1 MTNCRN
7 PSWFQIYIVNLAT
20 LNSTMLELTNISF
33 TYIDKAVI
41 NRLSF
46 VAQQGQN
53 IAVIGESGCG
63 KSTLLKLIYGMYDLD
78 SGNIN
83 YNGNPILGPKYNLI
97 PGEDYI
103 KYLAQDFDL
112 MPYITVEENVGKFLS
127 NVYRDKKKSRVQELL
142 EMVEMTEYAKVKAKY
157 LSGGQQQRVALARV
171 LALEPQILLL
181 DEPFSQID
189 SFRKNTL
196 RRNVFQY
203 LKEKKITC
211 IIATHDSSDALSF
224 SDETLV
230 MQHGKIIAKDTPQK
244 LYHQP
249 KNKYVASL
257 FGEVNEL
264 EWNGKV
270 HLVYP
275 HQFQLDPNGTVK
287 GTVQQSYFRGSHY
300 LIAFTSGT
308 QTLFFENDIW
318 LSEGTAIALNSSIKL
333 L

>member
-1 MTNCRN
+1 MA
-7 PSWFQIYIVNLAT
+7 S
-20 LNSTMLELTNISF
+20 LNQTMLELKDITF
-33 TYIDKAVI
+33 TYIDQAVI
-41 NRLSF
+41 NGLSF
-46 VAQQGQN
+46 VAEQGQN

-63 KSTLLKLIYGMYDLD
+63 KSTLLKLIYGLYDLD
-78 SGNIN
+78 SGTIN

-127 NVYRDKKKSRVQELL
+127 NIYRDKKKARVQELL
-142 EMVEMTEYAKVKAKY
+142 EMVEMTEFAKVKAQY

-189 SFRKNTL
+189 AFRKNAL

-203 LKEKKITC
+203 LKKKKITC
-211 IIATHDSSDALSF
+211 IIATHDSTDALSF
-224 SDETLV
+224 SDETIV
-230 MQHGKIIAKDTPQK
+230 MQHGKIIVKDAPQN
-244 LYHQP
+244 LYRSPQ
-249 KNKYVASL
+249 NKYIASL

-264 EWNGKV
+264 ELNGKL

-275 HQFQLDPNGTVK
+275 HQLKLDPK
-287 GTVQQSYFRGSHY
+287 GKLKCVVQQSYFKGGYYLVEASSGS
-300 LIAFTSGT
+300 
-308 QTLFFENDIW
+308 QTLFFENDTFLPSGASIR
-318 LSEGTAIALNSSIKL
+318 LEFLNKTA
-333 L
+333 

>member
-1 MTNCRN
+1 
-7 PSWFQIYIVNLAT
+7 
-20 LNSTMLELTNISF
+20 MLELTTISF
-33 TYIDKAVI
+33 TYIDKPVI
-41 NRLSF
+41 KELSC
-46 VAQQGQN
+46 VVHQGQN
-53 IAVIGESGCG
+53 ISVIGESGCG
-63 KSTLLKLIYGMYDLD
+63 KSTLLKLIYGLYDLD

-127 NVYRDKKKSRVQELL
+127 NIYRDKKKARVQELL
-142 EMVEMTEYAKVKAKY
+142 EMVEMTDYAKVKAKY

-189 SFRKNTL
+189 SFRKNAL

-211 IIATHDSSDALSF
+211 IIATHDSTDALSF
-224 SDETLV
+224 SDETIV
-230 MQHGKIIAKDTPQK
+230 MQDGKIIAKDAPQH
-244 LYHQP
+244 LYHHP
-249 KNKYVASL
+249 KNRYVASL
-257 FGEVNEL
+257 FGEVNEIEL
-264 EWNGKV
+264 DGNT

-275 HQFQLDPNGTVK
+275 HQLQLDPNGTLK
-287 GTVQQSYFRGSHY
+287 GKVQQSYFKGSHY
-300 LIAFTSGT
+300 LIAFTSGK
-308 QTLFFENDIW
+308 QTLFFENDTW
-318 LSEGTAIALNSSIKL
+318 LSEGTPIALNILIKL

>member
-20 LNSTMLELTNISF
+20 LNSTMLELKNISF

-41 NRLSF
+41 NGLSF
-46 VAQQGQN
+46 VAHQGQN
-53 IAVIGESGCG
+53 IAIIGESGCG
-63 KSTLLKLIYGMYDLD
+63 KSTLLKLIYGLYDLD
-78 SGNIN
+78 SGSIH

-203 LKEKKITC
+203 LKERKITC

-264 EWNGKV
+264 ELDGKI

-275 HQFQLDPNGTVK
+275 HQLQLDPNGIVK
-287 GTVQQSYFRGSHY
+287 GKVQESYFRGSHY

>member
-1 MTNCRN
+1 
-7 PSWFQIYIVNLAT
+7 
-20 LNSTMLELTNISF
+20 
-33 TYIDKAVI
+33 
-41 NRLSF
+41 
-46 VAQQGQN
+46 
-53 IAVIGESGCG
+53 
-63 KSTLLKLIYGMYDLD
+63 LLKLIYGLYDLD
-78 SGNIN
+78 SGSIH
-83 YNGNPILGPKYNLI
+83 YNGNTILGPKYNLI

-127 NVYRDKKKSRVQELL
+127 NMYRDKKKARVQELL
-142 EMVEMTEYAKVKAKY
+142 EMVEMTDYAKVKAKY

-203 LKEKKITC
+203 LKERKITC

-224 SDETLV
+224 SDATLV
-230 MQHGKIIAKDTPQK
+230 MQHGKIIAQDTPQK
-244 LYHQP
+244 IYHQP

-264 EWNGKV
+264 ELDGKI

-275 HQFQLDPNGTVK
+275 HQLQLDPNGIVK

>member
-20 LNSTMLELTNISF
+20 FKPTMLELKDISF
-33 TYIDKAVI
+33 TYIDQAVI
-41 NRLSF
+41 NGLSF
-46 VAQQGQN
+46 AAQQGQN
-53 IAVIGESGCG
+53 IAIIGESGCG
-63 KSTLLKLIYGMYDLD
+63 KSTLLKLIYGLYDLD
-78 SGNIN
+78 SGSIH

-203 LKEKKITC
+203 LKERKITC

-224 SDETLV
+224 SDETIV

-244 LYHQP
+244 LYHHP
-249 KNKYVASL
+249 KSKYVASL

-275 HQFQLDPNGTVK
+275 HQLQLDPNGIVK
-287 GTVQQSYFRGSHY
+287 GKVQESYFRGSHY

-308 QTLFFENDIW
+308 QTLFFENET
-318 LSEGTAIALNSSIKL
+318 LLEEGTAIAVNSSIKL